1 VSAPDNEGFDY
12 AVLVRGALVG
22 MVRELLTRA
31 AATGLPG
38 EHHFYLTF
46 GTLEPGVE
54 MSPQLRRQHREEMTI
69 VLQHQFW
76 NLVVNDDHFSV
87 TLRFGGKPERLTVP
101 WLALRAFADPSA
113 SFGLRLNGGV
123 PEEGEAKETSKG
135 SEGGKSPAGAVARA
149 AAEPAPAAGSAGAK
163 VVDFGAYRRRD
174 DSSD

>member
-1 VSAPDNEGFDY
+1 MSTPDDEGFDY

-22 MVRELLTRA
+22 MVRALLTRA

-38 EHHFYLTF
+38 DHHFYLTF

-76 NLVVNDDHFSV
+76 NLVVDDEHFAV
-87 TLRFGGKPERLTVP
+87 TLRFAGKPERLIVP

-113 SFGLRLNGGV
+113 SFGLRLNGGA
-123 PEEGEAKETSKG
+123 PEEGE
-135 SEGGKSPAGAVARA
+135 AVARA

-174 DSSD
+174 ESSD